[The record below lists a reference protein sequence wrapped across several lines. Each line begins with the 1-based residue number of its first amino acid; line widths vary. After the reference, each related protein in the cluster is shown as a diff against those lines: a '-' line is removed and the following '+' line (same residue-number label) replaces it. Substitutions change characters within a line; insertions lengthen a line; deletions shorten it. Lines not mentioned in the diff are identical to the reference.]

1 MSDNVSQM
9 HTPQGKKLVRR
20 ILLFSLILL
29 LVLGGCALYFFRDSI
44 NTDAMRRYFK
54 YLNVTETSHTGHF
67 SFDAHSGNRYAGL
80 GDGLAL
86 ASVSGVTVLDANGAE
101 QASLQMQM
109 SLPELRV
116 GKDAALCFDAGGTS
130 LCTVSR
136 RKGAILQVTSE
147 RAILDA
153 DISPD
158 DCVCYSTSESGYRSV
173 LYVYNAAGTKTYRWL
188 SSSRYL
194 PVCTVSTGAKYL
206 AAAALGQQEGMFQS
220 SVVLFDTT
228 QDKPLRELPLGDELI
243 FDLEFLSDD
252 TLLAIGETTASW
264 LKLDGTVLGR
274 YSYADAYLKDFD
286 DGGSGFLTLCLNMYK
301 AGSRYS
307 VVTLGA
313 DGTERGS
320 LFIGEEILD
329 FSAAGKYIAVLTA
342 SDLRI
347 YDETLTL
354 YASTDNVAAATDVI
368 QRADGSAIL
377 ISGGSGSLFIP

>member
-9 HTPQGKKLVRR
+9 HTPQGKKLLRR
-20 ILLFSLILL
+20 IVLFALILL
-29 LVLGGCALYFFRDSI
+29 LVLGGCALYIFRDSI

-54 YLNVTETSHTGHF
+54 YLNVTETDSTGHF

-86 ASVSGVTVLDANGAE
+86 ASVSGVTVFGANGAE
-101 QASLQMQM
+101 QAALQMPM
-109 SLPELRV
+109 SLPSLRV
-116 GKDAALCFDAGGTS
+116 GKDAALCFDAGGTG
-130 LCTVSR
+130 LCTVSG
-136 RKGAILQVTSE
+136 RKGAILQVTSD

-153 DISPD
+153 DISSD
-158 DCVCYSTSESGYRSV
+158 DCVCYATSESGYRSV
-173 LYVYNAAGTKTYRWL
+173 LYVYNAAGTKIYRWL

-206 AAAALGQQEGMFQS
+206 AAVALGQQEGMFQS

-228 QDKPLRELPLGDELI
+228 QEEPLRELALGSDLI
-243 FDLEFLSDD
+243 FDLEFLPDD

-264 LKLDGTVLGR
+264 LKLDGTLLGR
-274 YSYADAYLKDFD
+274 YSYADAYLKDFET
-286 DGGSGFLTLCLNMYK
+286 GGSGFLTLCLNMYK

-313 DGTERGS
+313 DGKEKGS

-329 FSAAGKYIAVLTA
+329 FSAAGKYVAVLTA

-347 YDETLTL
+347 YDETMTL

-377 ISGGSGSLFIP
+377 ISGGSGTLYIP